1 MYIHL
6 KYIFCYK
13 LIGNMSYYRRID
25 MNKKMKKWLVSA
37 LLFSGLSVVGGCTAD
52 QLKDVS
58 SSSTS
63 QSVVKES
70 TIDTSSQERVEK
82 AKKEAEEKAEKEAKE
97 AEEKRKQETQ
107 VQFKQQLSELANL
120 EYDGIQTIDVNNGV
134 PGFNSEELSLDNGA
148 WESYGDLD
156 SLNRATSANAMLN
169 QSLMPTEKRESIS
182 SVTPTGWKNKKINGG
197 YLFNRS
203 HLIGFALAGENA
215 NWKNLITGTRQL
227 NSPEMLRHEMDV
239 KYYLEQSPDNYVRYR
254 VTPVFRGDEL
264 LARGVQM
271 EAQSIGSD
279 AIKFNVYIFNIQDG
293 VELNYADGSSSV
305 SESVVAKETP
315 KEASKEIQAANIQQ
329 EETNQESASDDA
341 TPVFITPTG
350 KRYHTHAHGRG
361 NFSQSTLGEAK
372 SRGLTP
378 CQVCY

>member
-1 MYIHL
+1 
-6 KYIFCYK
+6 
-13 LIGNMSYYRRID
+13 

-63 QSVVKES
+63 QSVIKES

-315 KEASKEIQAANIQQ
+315 KEATKEIQAANIQQ